1 MSVILFSIR
10 PFKICTQLPHNLNS
24 PSNLLDPNDAF
35 GYIDTVYK
43 KRTVILIF
51 FSFNIQQAT
60 LHRSLTLKDMKFY
73 NGVNRVQLILY
84 FCIFIFM

>member
-10 PFKICTQLPHNLNS
+10 PFQICMQLPHNLNS

-51 FSFNIQQAT
+51 FST